1 MATNYQ
7 TVYRKT
13 RTTRNLFKRV
23 PVTVPAGATG
33 FASVNDGVEGIFYEI
48 SVNWDGLHEMAR
60 KAAGS
65 KSGVSNDGPLRV
77 KITSRRK
84 LST

>member
-1 MATNYQ
+1 MASNYH
-7 TVYRKT
+7 TVYPKT
-13 RTTRNLFKRV
+13 RTTRKLFKRV

-33 FASVNDGVEGIFYEI
+33 FTSVNDGVEEIFYKI
-48 SVNWDGLHEMAR
+48 SVNWEGLHEMAR

-65 KSGVSNDGPLRV
+65 KGGVSNDGPLRV

-84 LST
+84 L